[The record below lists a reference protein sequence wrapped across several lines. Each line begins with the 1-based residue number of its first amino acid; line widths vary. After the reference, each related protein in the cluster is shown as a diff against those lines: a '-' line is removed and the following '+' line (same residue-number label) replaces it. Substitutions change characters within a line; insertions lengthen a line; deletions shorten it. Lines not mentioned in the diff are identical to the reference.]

1 MSTSFGI
8 VTFPRQNQRRFFAE
22 FSSLPKERQR
32 MLLEDRL
39 CQGWEIREQQFE
51 IAKFILDIDR

>member
-1 MSTSFGI
+1 
-8 VTFPRQNQRRFFAE
+8 
-22 FSSLPKERQR
+22 